1 MMKKILTKNKGY
13 LLIQVLVFAFIATI
27 LLGALIRFA
36 IIDIRASKQA
46 GHRELAIQI
55 AEAGIDYYRWHL
67 AHAPTDYQD
76 GTETT
81 GPYIHDFKDKDGN
94 IIGQFILDITP
105 PPLGSSLVA
114 IKSTGKV
121 SADPNISRTIQ
132 TKLAKP
138 SIAKYAVVANANMRF
153 GAGTEV
159 FGPIHVN
166 GGIRFDGLA
175 HNIVSSSLET
185 YTDPETGYTEYAV
198 YTTITPKDP
207 FPPAELPS
215 RPDIFEVGRQLLL
228 PIVDFSSI
236 TADLAQMR
244 LDAIANGFY
253 RASSTASGY
262 HLILKT
268 NNTFD
273 LYKVNSV
280 RTSKNCNDT
289 WSINNESLI
298 GNYPLPENGLIFLED
313 HIWINGQING
323 ARLNIIAATLP
334 DNANTRKNIIINNN
348 LLYTNYDG
356 TDTLG
361 LIAQNNINIGL
372 YSEDNLRIDAA
383 LIAQNGRVGRN
394 IYSYSCSSTYYKRQ
408 SITLYGMIATYL
420 RYGFAY
426 TDGSGYQIRNLNYD
440 ANLLYSPPPSFPLTS
455 DQYQTLTWEEVK

>member
-1 MMKKILTKNKGY
+1 MKKFLLKNRGY

-27 LLGALIRFA
+27 LLGALTRFA
-36 IIDIRASKQA
+36 VTDIQASRQA
-46 GHRELAIQI
+46 GDRELAIHI
-55 AEAGIDYYRWHL
+55 AEAGVDYYRWHL

-76 GTETT
+76 GTEEA
-81 GPYIHDFKDKDGN
+81 GPYTHDFKDKDGN
-94 IIGQFILDITP
+94 TIGQFILDITA
-105 PPLGSSLVA
+105 PPLGSSLVS

-121 SADPNISRTIQ
+121 SNNQNISRTIQ

-153 GAGTEV
+153 GEGTEV

-166 GGIRFDGLA
+166 NGIRFDGLA

-185 YTDPETGYTEYAV
+185 YTDPDTDYNEYAV
-198 YTTITPKDP
+198 YTTITPRDP
-207 FPPAELPS
+207 FPPATLPS

-228 PIVDFSSI
+228 PIVEFSGM

-244 LDAIANGFY
+244 LDAIDNGFH

-268 NNTFD
+268 NDTFD

-280 RTSKNCNDT
+280 KTENYCGTT
-289 WSINNESLI
+289 WSINTESII
-298 GNYPLPENGLIFLED
+298 GNYPFPANGLIFLED
-313 HIWINGQING
+313 HIWVEGQIDT
-323 ARLNIIAATLP
+323 ARLNIISATLP
-334 DNANTRKNIIINNN
+334 DSASTRKNIIINND

-372 YSEDNLRIDAA
+372 YSEDDLRIDGA

-394 IYSYSCSSTYYKRQ
+394 YYSYNCSSTYYKRQ
-408 SITLYGMIATYL
+408 TITLYGMIATYL

>member
-1 MMKKILTKNKGY
+1 MKKVLLKNKGY
-13 LLIQVLVFAFIATI
+13 FLIQVLVFAFIATI
-27 LLGALIRFA
+27 LLGALTRFA
-36 IIDIRASKQA
+36 VTDIQASRQA
-46 GHRELAIQI
+46 GDRELAIHI

-76 GTETT
+76 GTEEA
-81 GPYIHDFKDKDGN
+81 GPYTHDFKDKDGN
-94 IIGQFILDITP
+94 IIGQFILDITA

-121 SADPNISRTIQ
+121 SNNPDISRAIQ

-166 GGIRFDGLA
+166 GGMRFDGLA

-185 YTDPETGYTEYAV
+185 YTDLDTNYTEYAV
-198 YTTITPKDP
+198 YTTITPRDP
-207 FPPAELPS
+207 FPPTALPS
-215 RPDIFEVGRQLLL
+215 RSDIFEVGRQLLL
-228 PIVDFSSI
+228 PIVDFSGM

-244 LDAIANGFY
+244 LDAIANGFH

-268 NNTFD
+268 NDTFD

-280 RTSKNCNDT
+280 RTRSSCGTT
-289 WSINNESLI
+289 WSIDTESLI
-298 GNYPLPENGLIFLED
+298 GNYPFPTNGLIFLED
-313 HIWINGQING
+313 HIWVNGQINT
-323 ARLNIIAATLP
+323 ARLNIISATLP
-334 DNANTRKNIIINNN
+334 DNVSTRKNIIINND

-356 TDTLG
+356 TDTIG

-372 YSEDNLRIDAA
+372 YSEDDLRIDAA

-394 IYSYSCSSTYYKRQ
+394 SYSSSCSSTYYKRQ
-408 SITLYGMIATYL
+408 TITLYGMIATYL

-455 DQYQTLTWEEVK
+455 DQYQTLTWEEVR